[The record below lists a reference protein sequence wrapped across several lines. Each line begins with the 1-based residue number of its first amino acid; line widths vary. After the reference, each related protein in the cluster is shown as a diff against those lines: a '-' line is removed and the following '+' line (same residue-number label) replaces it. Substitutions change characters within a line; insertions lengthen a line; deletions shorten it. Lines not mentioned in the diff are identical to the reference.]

1 MTETDVENGNDTAGS
16 LGKFDSIKISWDPT
30 DLAYF
35 FMELESK
42 MDLRHKS
49 TVDKKTH
56 ISEYAAPYS
65 ES

>member
-1 MTETDVENGNDTAGS
+1 MTETDVENGNNTAGS

-42 MDLRHKS
+42 MDLIGIKAQWTKR
-49 TVDKKTH
+49 H